1 MDRRQLLA
9 LCGSSLLVRGGRVSL
24 AEDVVPGTSAGPAPA
39 AHAFFQVAKP
49 VWPKGR
55 ETEMNL
61 SVGFRAVF
69 EPPRGK
75 PVLLRAAASTLY
87 RFFVNGEYK
96 GCGPARGPHGFYRV
110 DEWDIT
116 RDLSAGTNVV
126 AIEVA
131 GYNINSFYIV
141 NQPSFLQAEIFA
153 GSQILAATGGGEKS
167 MEAKIL
173 TQRVQKVERYSFQ
186 RAFTEAYHLPSGV
199 DDWRSDRHQTFRPE
213 PCSTSGEKQLTARR
227 VPYPQFSRRQPELR
241 ILQGDVTVSGQVAK
255 PWRPRFLTDI
265 GPELLGF
272 GEDQLEEIPSFKLQ
286 HVTNLRS
293 TRLQERYSW
302 TSSFPLSANTFHIFD
317 FGTGLT
323 GFIGARLKVRTPT
336 RLYLTFD
343 EMLVNGDID
352 FKRLETVNIIAY
364 ELDPGDYSLESF
376 EPYTLRFLKFLALE
390 GNCEIS
396 QIYLREYVNPNVWT
410 AHFDSSDEG
419 LNVLFAAGRE
429 TFRQNSVDLF
439 MDCPSRER
447 AGWLCDSYFTSRV
460 EHRLSGGSTVEHVF
474 FQNFLLPASF
484 AHLPE
489 GMLPMCYPADHYNGQ
504 FIPNWALWFVLQLQ
518 EYLGRS
524 GNRKM
529 IASLRPKIVNLFE
542 YFRPFLNQD
551 GLLESLKG
559 WVFIEWSAA
568 NDYTQDV
575 NYPTNMLYA
584 AALEAA
590 GKMYEMPAWV
600 AQAGAVREAIRRQS
614 FDGQFFVDNAV
625 RKGGKLVPTRNR
637 TETCQYYA
645 FYLGTATPVTYG
657 KLWDVL
663 VKDFGP
669 SRKKTQRY
677 PDVPA
682 SNAFIGNVLRLEL
695 LSRYGSCRQLINES
709 REYLLYMAERT
720 GTLWENIDTRASLDH
735 GFASHIVNVLYRD
748 VLGLYQVDW
757 VKKQVHLR
765 FTDTELNSCEGRVP
779 VPEGAVS
786 LRWKKQ
792 GVKLAYQLDV
802 PAGYTVAIE
811 NKSDLPLE
819 PMAGSHEIQAINEDS
834 HAPPQ

>member
-1 MDRRQLLA
+1 
-9 LCGSSLLVRGGRVSL
+9 
-24 AEDVVPGTSAGPAPA
+24 
-39 AHAFFQVAKP
+39 
-49 VWPKGR
+49 
-55 ETEMNL
+55 MNL
-61 SVGFRAVF
+61 SVGFRTVL
-69 EPPRGK
+69 EPPRGE
-75 PVLLRAAASTLY
+75 PVFLRAAASTLY
-87 RFFVNGEYK
+87 RFFVNGEFK
-96 GCGPARGPHGFYRV
+96 GYGPARGPHGDYRV

-116 RDLSAGTNVV
+116 RDLSPGTNLV

-131 GYNINSFYIV
+131 GYNINSFYIL
-141 NQPSFLQAEIFA
+141 NQPSFLQAEIAA
-153 GSQILAATGGGEKS
+153 GSEILAATGNNAKPF
-167 MEAKIL
+167 EAKML
-173 TQRVQKVERYSFQ
+173 SHRVQKVERYSFQ
-186 RAFTEAYHLPSGV
+186 RAFSEVYHLRSGV
-199 DDWRSDRHQTFRPE
+199 DDWRSDPKQEFRPE
-213 PCSTSGEKQLTARR
+213 VCSVSGEKQLIPRR
-227 VPYPQFSRRQPELR
+227 VPYPQFNRRQPELC
-241 ILQGDVTVSGQVAK
+241 IMQGSVTASAPVDK
-255 PWRPRFLTDI
+255 LWKPRFMTDI

-272 GEDQLEEIPSFKLQ
+272 TEKQIAVVPSFDLQRVANSDTTKL
-286 HVTNLRS
+286 N
-293 TRLQERYSW
+293 EPYSW
-302 TSSFPLSANTFHIFD
+302 ISSFPLSAKTFHIFD
-317 FGTGLT
+317 FGTDLT
-323 GFIGARLKVRTPT
+323 GFIGARVKARTST

-364 ELDPGDYSLESF
+364 ELGPGDYRLESF

-390 GNCEIS
+390 GDCEIS
-396 QIYLREYVNPNVWT
+396 QIYLREYVNPTVWT

-419 LNVLFAAGRE
+419 LNLLFAAGRE

-460 EHRLSGGSTVEHVF
+460 EHRLSGGSTVEDVF
-474 FQNFLLPASF
+474 FQNFLLPKSF

-504 FIPNWALWFVLQLQ
+504 FIPNWALWFILQLQ

-524 GNRKM
+524 GNCKM
-529 IASLRPKIVNLFE
+529 IAALRPKIVKLFE

-590 GKMYEMPAWV
+590 GKMYEIPAWV
-600 AQAGAVREAIRRQS
+600 EQAGAVREAIRKQS

-645 FYLGTATPVTYG
+645 FYLGTASPVTCS

-682 SNAFIGNVLRLEL
+682 SNAFIGNILRLEL
-695 LSRYGSCRQLINES
+695 LSRYGSCQQLIDES

-765 FTDTELNSCEGRVP
+765 FTDAELSSCEGRVP

-792 GVKLAYQLDV
+792 NGKLAYQLDV
-802 PAGYTVAIE
+802 PAGYTVTIE
-811 NKSDLPLE
+811 NKGGLALE
-819 PMAGSHEIQAINEDS
+819 PLAMSHEI
-834 HAPPQ
+834 

>member
-1 MDRRQLLA
+1 MNRRQLLA
-9 LCGSSLLVRGGRVSL
+9 LCGSSLLARGGRISL
-24 AEDVVPGTSAGPAPA
+24 AEDITPWTSADTATA
-39 AHAFFQVAKP
+39 DQAFFQVAKP

-61 SVGFRAVF
+61 FVGFRAIF
-69 EPPRGK
+69 NPPRGK
-75 PVLLRAAASTLY
+75 PIVLRVAASTLY
-87 RFFVNGEYK
+87 RFFVNGQFK
-96 GCGPARGPHGFYRV
+96 GFGPARGPHGYYRV

-116 RDLSAGTNVV
+116 RDLSSGDNVV

-131 GYNINSFYIV
+131 GYNINSYYIL
-141 NQPSFLQAEIFA
+141 NQPSFLQAEIA
-153 GSQILAATGGGEKS
+153 SGTEILGATGNS
-167 MEAKIL
+167 AKPFKAKL
-173 TQRVQKVERYSFQ
+173 LAQLVQKVERYSFQ
-186 RAFTEAYHLPSGV
+186 RAFTEVYHLPTGV
-199 DDWRSDRHQTFRPE
+199 DDWRSDPNQTFPPE
-213 PCSTSGEKQLTARR
+213 SCSFSEEKQLISRQ
-227 VPYPQFSRRQPELR
+227 VPYPQFSRRQPEQR
-241 ILQGDVTVSGQVAK
+241 IMQGDVTVSGKVAK
-255 PWRPRFLTDI
+255 PWKPRFLTDI
-265 GPELLGF
+265 GPKLLGF
-272 GEDQLEEIPSFKLQ
+272 TQQQLAEIPSFELQ
-286 HVTNLRS
+286 RVTNKDA
-293 TRLQERYSW
+293 TRLQEPYSW
-302 TSSFPLSANTFHIFD
+302 TSSFPLSARTFHIFD
-317 FGTGLT
+317 FGTDLT
-323 GFIGARLKVRTPT
+323 GFIGARVRVRTPT

-352 FKRLETVNIIAY
+352 FKRLDTVNIVAY
-364 ELDPGDYSLESF
+364 KLAPGDYHLEPI
-376 EPYTLRFLKFLALE
+376 EPYTLRFLKFLALQ
-390 GNCEIS
+390 GDCEVS
-396 QIYLREYVNPNVWT
+396 QIHLREYVNPNVWT

-460 EHRLSGGSTVEHVF
+460 EHQLSGGSTVEDVF
-474 FQNFLLPASF
+474 FQNFLLPGSF

-524 GNRKM
+524 GNHEM
-529 IASLRPKIVNLFE
+529 LRALRQKIVKLFD
-542 YFRPFLNQD
+542 YFRLFLNQD
-551 GLLESLKG
+551 GLLENLKG
-559 WVFIEWSAA
+559 WIFIEWSAA
-568 NDYTQDV
+568 NNYTQDV

-590 GKMYEMPAWV
+590 GKMYGMQAWGE
-600 AQAGAVREAIRRQS
+600 QAAAVRKAIRKQS

-625 RKGGKLVPTRNR
+625 RKGGKLVPTRYR

-645 FYLGTATPVTYG
+645 FYLGTATPEAYG
-657 KLWDVL
+657 TLWNVL

-669 SRKKTQRY
+669 SREKTQRY
-677 PDVPA
+677 PDIPA

-695 LSRYGSCRQLINES
+695 LSRYGSCRQLIDES
-709 REYLLYMAERT
+709 RKYLLHMAERT

-748 VLGLYQVDW
+748 VLGLYQIDW
-757 VKKQVHLR
+757 VNKRVHVR
-765 FTDTELNSCEGRVP
+765 FTDTTLDSCEGRVP

-792 GVKLAYQLDV
+792 DGKISYRLDV
-802 PAGYTVAIE
+802 PAGYAITVE
-811 NKSDLPLE
+811 NKGGMPLE
-819 PMAGSHEIQAINEDS
+819 MMG
-834 HAPPQ
+834 APSGKEKA

>member
-1 MDRRQLLA
+1 MNRRQLLA
-9 LCGSSLLVRGGRVSL
+9 LCGSSLLARSGKFSL
-24 AEDVVPGTSAGPAPA
+24 AEGDAPETSARPESADQT
-39 AHAFFQVAKP
+39 FFLGASP

-61 SVGFRAVF
+61 SVGFRAVV
-69 EPPRGK
+69 EPPLGK
-75 PVLLRAAASTLY
+75 PVFLRAAASTLY
-87 RFFVNGEYK
+87 RFFVNGK
-96 GCGPARGPHGFYRV
+96 FRGCGPARGPHGYYRV
-110 DEWDIT
+110 DQWDIT
-116 RDLSAGTNVV
+116 RDLSPGPNVV

-131 GYNINSFYIV
+131 GYNINSFYIL
-141 NQPSFLQAEIFA
+141 NQPSFLQAEIAA
-153 GSQILAATGGGEKS
+153 GTEILAATGDRETS
-167 MEAKIL
+167 FEPIL
-173 TQRVQKVERYSFQ
+173 LNQRLQKVERYSFQ
-186 RAFTEAYHLPSGV
+186 RAFSEIYHLRAGA
-199 DDWRSDRHQTFRPE
+199 DDWRSDPKQEFPAE
-213 PCSTSGEKQLTARR
+213 VCSISSEKQLIPRR
-227 VPYPQFSRRQPELR
+227 VPYPRFNRRQPELR
-241 ILQGDVTVSGQVAK
+241 IMQGSVTDSAPAK
-255 PWRPRFLTDI
+255 ELWKPRFLTDI

-272 GEDQLEEIPSFKLQ
+272 AENQLTEVPSFTLQ
-286 HVTNLRS
+286 HVANQS
-293 TRLQERYSW
+293 PVRLQEQYAW
-302 TSSFPLSANTFHIFD
+302 TSSFPLGAKSFHLFD
-317 FGTGLT
+317 FGTNLT
-323 GFIGARLKVRTPT
+323 GFIGARVRVRTPT

-364 ELDPGDYSLESF
+364 QLGPGDYDLESF
-376 EPYTLRFLKFLALE
+376 EPYTLRFLKLMALE
-390 GNCEIS
+390 GECEIS
-396 QIYLREYVNPNVWT
+396 QIYLREYVNPNVWA
-410 AHFDSSDEG
+410 AHFDSNDQG
-419 LNVLFAAGRE
+419 LNRLFAAGRE

-460 EHRLSGGSTVEHVF
+460 EHRLSGSSTIEDAF
-474 FQNFLLPASF
+474 FENFNLPAIF
-484 AHLPE
+484 PNLPD

-518 EYLGRS
+518 EYFERS
-524 GNRKM
+524 GNRETL
-529 IASLRPKIVNLFE
+529 AALRPKIVKLFD
-542 YFRPFLNQD
+542 YFRPFQNED
-551 GLLESLKG
+551 GLLEKLKS

-590 GKMYEMPAWV
+590 GKMYETPAWV
-600 AQAGAVREAIRRQS
+600 EQAGAVREAIRRQS

-645 FYLGTATPVTYG
+645 FYLGTATPETYD

-669 SRKKTQRY
+669 SRKQTKRF
-677 PDVPA
+677 PDIPA

-695 LSRYGSCRQLINES
+695 LSRYGSCQQLIAES

-720 GTLWENIDTRASLDH
+720 GTLWENIDTRASLNH

-748 VLGLYQVDW
+748 VLGIYRIDW
-757 VKKQVHLR
+757 VNQQVQIR
-765 FTDTELNSCEGRVP
+765 FTDATLEACEGRVP

-792 GVKLAYQLDV
+792 NGKLAYQLDV
-802 PAGYTVAIE
+802 PAGYTVTIA
-811 NKSDLPLE
+811 NKSGLALE
-819 PMAGSHEIQAINEDS
+819 PMAAAHEI
-834 HAPPQ
+834 

>member
-1 MDRRQLLA
+1 MNRRQWLT
-9 LCGSSLLVRGGRVSL
+9 LCGSSLLVPAGKPSL
-24 AEDVVPGTSAGPAPA
+24 AGGDASVSSPDATPAD
-39 AHAFFQVAKP
+39 HAFFQVANP

-87 RFFVNGEYK
+87 RFFVNGEFK
-96 GCGPARGPHGFYRV
+96 GWGPARGPHGYYRV
-110 DEWDIT
+110 DEWDLT
-116 RDLSAGTNVV
+116 RDLSAGINVV
-126 AIEVA
+126 AIEVV
-131 GYNINSFYIV
+131 GYNINSFYIL
-141 NQPSFLQAEIFA
+141 NQPSFLQAEISA
-153 GSQILAATGGGEKS
+153 GSQILAATAGGEMP

-173 TQRVQKVERYSFQ
+173 SQRVQKVERYSFQ
-186 RAFTEAYHLPSGV
+186 RAFTEVYHLRSDD
-199 DDWRSDRHQTFRPE
+199 DDWRSDPKQTFRPE
-213 PCSTSGEKQLTARR
+213 PCSTSAEKQLIPRR
-227 VPYPQFSRRQPELR
+227 VPYPRFSRRQPELR
-241 ILQGDVTVSGQVAK
+241 IVQGSVTTSTRVDK
-255 PWRPRFLTDI
+255 LWKPRFMTDI

-272 GEDQLEEIPSFKLQ
+272 AEEHLAEIPSFKLQ

-302 TSSFPLSANTFHIFD
+302 TSSFPLGAKSFHLFD
-317 FGTGLT
+317 FGTNLT
-323 GFIGARLKVRTPT
+323 GFIGARVKVSTPT

-343 EMLVNGDID
+343 EMLVNGDVD
-352 FKRLETVNIIAY
+352 FKRLDTVNIIAY
-364 ELDPGDYSLESF
+364 ELSPGDYHLESF

-390 GNCEIS
+390 GDCEIS
-396 QIYLREYVNPNVWT
+396 RIYLREYVNPNVWT

-419 LNVLFAAGRE
+419 LNQLFAAGRE

-460 EHRLSGGSTVEHVF
+460 EHRLSGGSTIEDAF
-474 FQNFLLPASF
+474 FENFLLPASF
-484 AHLPE
+484 PHLPE
-489 GMLPMCYPADHYNGQ
+489 GMLPMCYPADHYNGR

-518 EYLGRS
+518 EYFERS
-524 GNRKM
+524 GNREM
-529 IASLRPKIVNLFE
+529 IAALRPKIVKLFD
-542 YFRPFLNQD
+542 YFRPFQNEN
-551 GLLESLKG
+551 GLLEKLKS
-559 WVFIEWSAA
+559 WIFIEWSAA

-590 GKMYEMPAWV
+590 GKLYQVPAWV
-600 AQAGAVREAIRRQS
+600 EQAGAVRDAVRRQS
-614 FDGQFFVDNAV
+614 FDGRFFVDNAV
-625 RKGGKLVPTRNR
+625 RKQGKLLPTRNR

-645 FYLGTATPVTYG
+645 FYLGTATPETFST
-657 KLWDVL
+657 LWNVL
-663 VKDFGP
+663 LKDFGP
-669 SRKKTQRY
+669 SRKQTKRF
-677 PDVPA
+677 PEIPA

-695 LSRYGSCRQLINES
+695 LSRYGSCRQLIDES

-757 VKKQVHLR
+757 VNKRVQLR
-765 FTDTELNSCEGRVP
+765 FTDAELNSCEGRIP

-786 LRWKKQ
+786 LRWRKQ
-792 GVKLAYQLDV
+792 GGKLAYQIDV
-802 PAGYTVAIE
+802 PAGYTIAME
-811 NKSDLPLE
+811 NQGGLPLE
-819 PMAGSHEIQAINEDS
+819 PMAGSHML
-834 HAPPQ
+834 

>member
-1 MDRRQLLA
+1 
-9 LCGSSLLVRGGRVSL
+9 
-24 AEDVVPGTSAGPAPA
+24 
-39 AHAFFQVAKP
+39 
-49 VWPKGR
+49 
-55 ETEMNL
+55 MNL
-61 SVGFRAVF
+61 SVGFRAVIK
-69 EPPRGK
+69 PPRGK
-75 PVLLRAAASTLY
+75 PVLVRAAASTLY
-87 RFFVNGEYK
+87 RFFVNGKFK
-96 GCGPARGPHGFYRV
+96 GCGPARGPHGYYRV

-126 AIEVA
+126 AVEVA
-131 GYNINSFYIV
+131 GYNINSFYIL
-141 NQPSFLQAEIFA
+141 NQPSFLQAEIAA
-153 GSQILAATGGGEKS
+153 GTEILAATGGREKS
-167 MEAKIL
+167 FEAKLL

-186 RAFTEAYHLPSGV
+186 RAFSEVYHLRAGV
-199 DDWRSDRHQTFRPE
+199 DDWRSDPKHKFRRE
-213 PCSTSGEKQLTARR
+213 VCSVSGEKQLIPRR
-227 VPYPQFSRRQPELR
+227 VPYPRFNRRQPELR
-241 ILQGDVTVSGQVAK
+241 IMQGSVTTSAPVDK
-255 PWRPRFLTDI
+255 LWKPRFMTDI

-272 GEDQLEEIPSFKLQ
+272 TESQLTEVPSYELQ
-286 HVTNLRS
+286 HVANLSS
-293 TRLQERYSW
+293 THLEEPYSW
-302 TSSFPLSANTFHIFD
+302 TAAFPLGTKSFHLFD
-317 FGTGLT
+317 FGTDLT
-323 GFIGARLKVRTPT
+323 GFIGARVRVRTPT

-364 ELDPGDYSLESF
+364 ELGPGDYHLETF
-376 EPYTLRFLKFLALE
+376 EPYTLRFLKLLALE
-390 GNCEIS
+390 GECEIS
-396 QIYLREYVNPNVWT
+396 QIYLREHVNPKVWT
-410 AHFDSSDEG
+410 AHFDSSDQG
-419 LNVLFAAGRE
+419 LNRLFAAGRE

-460 EHRLSGGSTVEHVF
+460 EHRLSGASTIEDAF
-474 FQNFLLPASF
+474 FENFLLPASF
-484 AHLPE
+484 AHLPD

-518 EYLGRS
+518 EYFGRS
-524 GNRKM
+524 GNREM
-529 IASLRPKIVNLFE
+529 LAALRPKIVKLFD
-542 YFRPFLNQD
+542 YFRPFQNES
-551 GLLESLKG
+551 GLLEKLKS

-590 GKMYEMPAWV
+590 GKMYETPAWV
-600 AQAGAVREAIRRQS
+600 KQAAAVRKAIRQQS

-625 RKGGKLVPTRNR
+625 RKGGKLAPTRNR

-645 FYLGTATPVTYG
+645 FYLGTATPNTYG

-669 SRKKTQRY
+669 SRMKIQRY
-677 PDVPA
+677 ADIPA

-695 LSRYGSCRQLINES
+695 LSRYGSCQQLIDES

-748 VLGLYQVDW
+748 VLGLHEVDW
-757 VKKQVHLR
+757 VRKQVQLR
-765 FTDTELNSCEGRVP
+765 FTDATLETCEGRVP

-792 GVKLAYQLDV
+792 KGKLAYQLEV

-811 NKSDLPLE
+811 NKSRLPLD
-819 PMAGSHEIQAINEDS
+819 PMATSHEI
-834 HAPPQ
+834 